1 MKKILIL
8 IGGNLHPYEEF
19 VNIIKETSKM
29 CDLSIIEEEKVIE
42 NGEIFN
48 FDGILIYT
56 EPQKF
61 TKLNKNVEENLIKY
75 LKNGGGLF
83 ILHSSIICFKENQKL
98 QEILGCKF
106 LSHSPVFEYE
116 LKSNNSH
123 FINRRIPSTLIQ
135 DEFYF
140 LDITSDNTQI
150 LFEGY
155 WQGKILPLG
164 YIKNYEN
171 GRIFYFSPGHS
182 LETFK
187 NKDILKVI
195 KRGINWIIKNEKQER
210 EIKCGIIGYGP
221 AFGMGKYHAEL
232 INSTY
237 GLKTVAFYDINK
249 ERVEQ
254 AKKDFPESRTYT
266 DLNEFLNDKETEL
279 VVIITPHNTHKNL
292 TVTSLNSGKNVVVE
306 KPMCLTLKEAD
317 EMIETANR
325 KNLMLT
331 VFHNRRW
338 DGDFLTIEKIV
349 KKGIIG
355 KIFNVEIF
363 MGNYGMPREWWR
375 SEKNISGGLFYD
387 WGAHFLYWLLLLIPS
402 KIKNVYGI
410 IHKRNWLNFSNEDEI
425 KSLITFENGEVADI
439 QISTIASVPK
449 PKWRILGEKGGIL
462 ETDIIKVYEY
472 ENGVISEKIV
482 QPHKSETFR
491 FYNNVAD
498 HLLFGEDLEI
508 DIQIARNIIGII
520 EKTIESAEKGKQIE
534 F

>member
-61 TKLNKNVEENLIKY
+61 TKLNKNAEENLIKY

-140 LDITSDNTQI
+140 LDITSDNIQI

-254 AKKDFPESRTYT
+254 AKKDFPESR
-266 DLNEFLNDKETEL
+266 
-279 VVIITPHNTHKNL
+279 
-292 TVTSLNSGKNVVVE
+292 
-306 KPMCLTLKEAD
+306 
-317 EMIETANR
+317 
-325 KNLMLT
+325 
-331 VFHNRRW
+331 
-338 DGDFLTIEKIV
+338 
-349 KKGIIG
+349 
-355 KIFNVEIF
+355 
-363 MGNYGMPREWWR
+363 
-375 SEKNISGGLFYD
+375 
-387 WGAHFLYWLLLLIPS
+387 
-402 KIKNVYGI
+402 
-410 IHKRNWLNFSNEDEI
+410 
-425 KSLITFENGEVADI
+425 
-439 QISTIASVPK
+439 
-449 PKWRILGEKGGIL
+449 
-462 ETDIIKVYEY
+462 
-472 ENGVISEKIV
+472 
-482 QPHKSETFR
+482 
-491 FYNNVAD
+491 
-498 HLLFGEDLEI
+498 
-508 DIQIARNIIGII
+508 
-520 EKTIESAEKGKQIE
+520 
-534 F
+534 